1 MDVFN
6 RTCTGIRV
14 NNLSQD
20 TAPMISR
27 TRAESEVRKPGY
39 GGFSPTINLSMT
51 PQVSVSPTGH
61 SKKSHSASS
70 RSSEMYCQW
79 KSFWTKLIPSF
90 RRKTLLPP
98 ALLLLLAAMLAWIL
112 TLTSEYWN

>member
-39 GGFSPTINLSMT
+39 GGLSPTINLSMT

-61 SKKSHSASS
+61 SKKKAIPPLPEAQKCIVNGNHSG
-70 RSSEMYCQW
+70 
-79 KSFWTKLIPSF
+79 L
-90 RRKTLLPP
+90 
-98 ALLLLLAAMLAWIL
+98 
-112 TLTSEYWN
+112 N